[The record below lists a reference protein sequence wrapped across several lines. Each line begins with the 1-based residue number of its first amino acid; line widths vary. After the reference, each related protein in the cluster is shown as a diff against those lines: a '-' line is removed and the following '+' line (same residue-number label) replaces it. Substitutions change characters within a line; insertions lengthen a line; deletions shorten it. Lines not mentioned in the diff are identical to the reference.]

1 MVILFDLE
9 LEQLDVKVTFLI
21 CTPLATYFRLSLN
34 FSLETKEDKE
44 HMSGVT
50 YTSVVESIMNVMVY
64 TRPNISHV
72 VSVVIMVKFTRRS
85 LDINE
90 YFFFLEALNV
100 GLLYDRGSSTRGSVE
115 NFVDSY
121 FASSL
126 NMKGSLTCYV
136 FTHLECVISWKAILK
151 FIVALSI
158 TENKFMALT
167 RY

>member
-1 MVILFDLE
+1 
-9 LEQLDVKVTFLI
+9 
-21 CTPLATYFRLSLN
+21 
-34 FSLETKEDKE
+34 
-44 HMSGVT
+44 
-50 YTSVVESIMNVMVY
+50 MNVMVY

-72 VSVVIMVKFTRRS
+72 VSVVSMVKFTRRS
-85 LDINE
+85 WNG
-90 YFFFLEALNV
+90 YFFILEALNV

-136 FTHLECVISWKAILK
+136 FTHLECVISWKTILK

>member
-21 CTPLATYFRLSLN
+21 CTPLATYFRLS
-34 FSLETKEDKE
+34 
-44 HMSGVT
+44 GVT

-72 VSVVIMVKFTRRS
+72 VSVVSMVKFTRRS
-85 LDINE
+85 WNG
-90 YFFFLEALNV
+90 YFFILKALNV

-126 NMKGSLTCYV
+126 NMRGSLTCYV